1 MNKYSII
8 LAGAIGYICLF
19 YLAVKKLIFNYAKG
33 LHAHVIKN
41 LALVIT
47 GITLSTYYFREAI
60 YRVSD
65 RNENTQKKLKIIGYT
80 SYVINILLKFHPTLK
95 SKFESYDTFGIIG
108 HSIMVYSILYNK
120 SNILAYLFLISY
132 FIYKIYYYRHFS
144 ILEIFTSSILLV
156 NYISLLT
163 LEYLEEHETE
173 NTDIISSITSIT
185 PIIIPIE

>member
-19 YLAVKKLIFNYAKG
+19 YLAVKRLIFNYTKG

-47 GITLSTYYFREAI
+47 GATLSIYYFKEAI

-65 RNENTQKKLKIIGYT
+65 RNDNTQKKLKIIGYS
-80 SYVINILLKFHPTLK
+80 SYIINILLKFHPSLK

-108 HSIMVYSILYNK
+108 HSLMVYATIYNT
-120 SNILAYLFLISY
+120 SNILAYLCLICY

-144 ILEIFTSSILLV
+144 IL
-156 NYISLLT
+156 
-163 LEYLEEHETE
+163 
-173 NTDIISSITSIT
+173 
-185 PIIIPIE
+185 